1 MRSARQVVAEL
12 ASSPRFWSASC
23 ARLRSRSVCRE
34 CDVRADEAAPCGV
47 NKRRA
52 HDDMDVVERLGRK
65 LTPGPAATGEE
76 VVVETVDVFDAK
88 AAQVNVAD
96 ARSEGSPPQPDQP
109 GRTAIALGRPLI
121 HDRNVC
127 VLRRPSE
134 RAVRVPRAT
143 PRRPVFRP
151 LINRSGLNARVI
163 VGGAISIGDSIGP
176 PARRTRS
183 IPTCAPRTTTSV
195 WKPHAKCSDLTLATC
210 P

>member
-1 MRSARQVVAEL
+1 MRSARQVVAEM

-121 HDRNVC
+121 TIGTCVFYGGLLNVPCEYLEQLLGGQSSDHSSTAPGSTPESLSAAPSPSVTASDPLLAGPDRSRPAHPE
-127 VLRRPSE
+127 RRH
-134 RAVRVPRAT
+134 
-143 PRRPVFRP
+143 
-151 LINRSGLNARVI
+151 RSGN
-163 VGGAISIGDSIGP
+163 P
-176 PARRTRS
+176 MRS
-183 IPTCAPRTTTSV
+183 VLI
-195 WKPHAKCSDLTLATC
+195 
-210 P
+210 